1 MTHAVRT
8 GSTALGEPA
17 GITREE
23 RRRDSEELLDEES
36 LALLAILLAVS
47 LEFGFGASQMHFGL
61 PNYLSSF
68 ARPLEDRR
76 IRHLQCSALF
86 RVLFAVAGI
95 GVLSAGIVMLGEGFR
110 P

>member
-1 MTHAVRT
+1 
-8 GSTALGEPA
+8 
-17 GITREE
+17 
-23 RRRDSEELLDEES
+23 
-36 LALLAILLAVS
+36 
-47 LEFGFGASQMHFGL
+47 MHFGL

-76 IRHLQCSALF
+76 IRHLQCSVLF
-86 RVLFAVAGI
+86 RVLVAVAGI